1 MLANENQLP
10 RRRVVL
16 VLKKVMHS
24 KPEIFQTEF
33 AEILAADCERIK
45 IVFLQIS
52 PKFAAPFLVFS
63 PKKACSD
70 KEDRRDDR
78 GDDVNADL
86 ALQRFDHSDQQTCA
100 TTQRFPVK
108 LERVIFSKA
117 TSAGR
122 ESAYA
127 TAPATSSGEI
137 ILSRGQSPSTLFQ
150 IPVSVAAG

>member
-1 MLANENQLP
+1 
-10 RRRVVL
+10 
-16 VLKKVMHS
+16 MHS

-70 KEDRRDDR
+70 KEDRC
-78 GDDVNADL
+78 DDVNAEL
-86 ALQRFDHSDQQTCA
+86 ALQRFDHSDHQTCA
-100 TTQRFPVK
+100 TNLRFPVK

-117 TSAGR
+117 TSGGR
-122 ESAYA
+122 ESA
-127 TAPATSSGEI
+127 
-137 ILSRGQSPSTLFQ
+137 
-150 IPVSVAAG
+150 